1 MKVTFILAEAAL
13 ENLPATLKKDSRV
26 INSCKKLGK
35 KPESCLLDKSLHYWA
50 MDRLKDREKRG
61 RPDIAYR
68 VIQDVASS
76 PLYKNGFL
84 NFFIHTYN
92 DYIIQFGEKVRP
104 PHAYFRFEG
113 LIIDLFKKKVIKD
126 PKGKALLQV
135 KRGKVKDIL
144 NEIGASSAVG
154 FEVDGESISYGQAA
168 EQIAKEGVFVVGGFP
183 VGNFSEETSS
193 IFSKKFSLSKETME
207 TDTVACRLIYE
218 LEKILL
224 FKA

>member
-13 ENLPATLKKDSRV
+13 ETLPASLQKDPRV

-35 KPESCLLDKSLHYWA
+35 KPENCLLDKSLHYWA

-76 PLYKNGFL
+76 PLYKKGMM
-84 NFFIHTYN
+84 NFFVHTYN
-92 DYIIQFGEKVRP
+92 DYIIQFGENVRP

-113 LIIDLFKKKVIKD
+113 LMLDLFEKKVIKD
-126 PKGKALLQV
+126 PEGKVLLQL
-135 KRGKVKDIL
+135 KRGKVKDVL
-144 NEIGASSAVG
+144 NETGKSSAVG
-154 FEVDGESISYGQAA
+154 FDVDGEKVTYEQAA
-168 EQIAKEGVFVVGGFP
+168 AHVANYGAFVIGGFP
-183 VGNFSEETSS
+183 AGNFSKETSS
-193 IFSKKFSLSKETME
+193 IFSKKLSFSQETIE

-224 FKA
+224 FTK